1 MQGAQLAQVPVAAGQ
16 NDVISWQ
23 PMTPLN
29 VPCALHGS
37 DVTEIV
43 WYITN
48 ERGEPVDFQ
57 KAFVSVTATLS
68 WPDPSTPQLG
78 SAEANMLIQDV
89 DHAY

>member
-1 MQGAQLAQVPVAAGQ
+1 MHGAVLATAVFVHL
-16 NDVISWQ
+16 D
-23 PMTPLN
+23 T
-29 VPCALHGS
+29 

-48 ERGEPVDFQ
+48 ERGEAVDFQ

-68 WPDPSTPQLG
+68 WPDPSAPQLG
-78 SAEANMLIQDV
+78 SAEANMMIQDV